1 MDRILIV
8 EDDSSIRKALTMGL
22 TSKNY
27 EVDNAKDG
35 FTGVYMGT
43 QKKYDVLV
51 TDLCL
56 PDYNGI
62 QVIEKIKKNLP
73 DIVPIVITGRG
84 SMEST
89 IEAIRLEVADYL
101 EKPVSLRT
109 VENAIVQ
116 GLKKRSLKQE
126 KIQSQLINIKDQ
138 YNKNDFAE
146 SIPKVVHQ
154 INNPLAVINAAVL
167 LARRSL
173 DDKEKLEQHL
183 SVILKS
189 SQKIA
194 VTNKSIMNLGNTLEG
209 KTKPHRAKTFF
220 NDCLSIFKGLISL
233 NDIEIKANFDALES
247 ISVLDPYKIEQ
258 ILSNLILNAVDAMD
272 DCKLKRLEI
281 TGSCDKK
288 AGMWSVAI
296 QDSGCG
302 IPDDDL
308 SKVLLPYFTTKSH
321 GTGLG
326 LSVAGEMIKS
336 LGGEIKIQSQP
347 NKGSRFTMTL
357 PLNNK
362 K

>member
-22 TSKNY
+22 ISKNY

-35 FTGVYMGT
+35 FTGIYMGA

-62 QVIEKIKKNLP
+62 QVIGKIKKSTP

-101 EKPVSLRT
+101 EKPVSLKT
-109 VENAIVQ
+109 VENSIVQ
-116 GLKKRSLKQE
+116 GLKKRSLKQKKSE
-126 KIQSQLINIKDQ
+126 
-138 YNKNDFAE
+138 YTKNDCVE
-146 SIPKVVHQ
+146 SIPKAVHQ

-194 VTNKSIMNLGNTLEG
+194 VTNKSIMNFGKMLEK
-209 KTKPHRAKTFF
+209 KTDPHKAKTFL
-220 NDCLSIFKGLISL
+220 NDCLSIFNGLISL
-233 NDIEIKANFDALES
+233 NKIEMTANFDDLES
-247 ISVLDPYKIEQ
+247 ILIPDPYKIEQ

-272 DCKLKRLEI
+272 GCKLKRLQI
-281 TGSCDKK
+281 TGVCDKK
-288 AGMWSVAI
+288 AGIWSVAV

-302 IPDDDL
+302 ISKNDL
-308 SKVLLPYFTTKSH
+308 SNVLLPYFTTKSH

-326 LSVAGEMIKS
+326 LSVAGQMIKS
-336 LGGEIKIQSQP
+336 LGGKIKIKSQP
-347 NKGSRFTMTL
+347 GQGSEFTMTL
-357 PLNNK
+357 PLNGK
-362 K
+362 D